1 MPQKDKSLRESIIK
15 MTALDELHEVYN
27 RNNIDYELYK
37 DKFSLKT
44 ANSGVAEYG
53 IKLSE
58 AAPTL
63 IIKADENIIAA
74 IIRGDTRISFKKL
87 KELFKIKNIRLVT
100 EEEIYN
106 LTGAKIGE
114 VSLINKDIKTLIDEK
129 VLEKKYIYGGCGI
142 ANHTLKIKVIDLIKI
157 TKATV
162 SDFTNLKRL

>member
-1 MPQKDKSLRESIIK
+1 MQKGKLLRESAIK
-15 MTALDELHEVYN
+15 MTALDELHEVYS

-44 ANSGVAEYG
+44 ANSGVDEYG
-53 IKLSE
+53 ISLSE

-63 IIKADENIIAA
+63 IIKTDENLIAA

-87 KELFKIKNIRLVT
+87 KELLKIKNIRLAT
-100 EEEIYN
+100 EVEIYN

-114 VSLINKDIKTLIDEK
+114 VSLINNDTKTLIDEK
-129 VLEKKYIYGGCGI
+129 VLEKKYVYGGCGI
-142 ANHTLKIKVIDLIKI
+142 EKHTLKIKVIDLIRI

-162 SDFTNLKRL
+162 ADFTSLKQL